1 MTIPT
6 TIGASI
12 DANLI
17 VMPRLTD
24 REVDS
29 ILDAIDAGELLA
41 IADPGKTPGAGTIVA
56 LADTEHAAKLTD
68 RDDEVIEL
76 LRRELEETSKELDAL
91 RTIIG
96 EVFAETEPRDHR
108 WKLEEAEYDVRKQL
122 DYARTSAEAL

>member
-41 IADPGKTPGAGTIVA
+41 IADPGKTPGSGTIVA
-56 LADTEHAAKLTD
+56 LADADHAAKLTD
-68 RDDEVIEL
+68 RDDDTIAE
-76 LRRELEETSKELDAL
+76 LRRELEEASKELDSL

-108 WKLEEAEYDVRKQL
+108 WKLDEA
-122 DYARTSAEAL
+122 